1 MRNRFLHVDFMH
13 GPSNMAF
20 LAFIPQKL
28 KSAAKILKNEEK
40 MKRKKMSIKTVLRTC
55 WIVIVWRKD

>member
-1 MRNRFLHVDFMH
+1 MMRNRFLHVDFMH

-40 MKRKKMSIKTVLRTC
+40 MKRKNMSIKTVLRTC
-55 WIVIVWRKD
+55 